1 MKSQMKVADRSGARL
16 ALIVGEDEVAKNA
29 VMLRT
34 METGAQQLVP
44 RGELVAQVKTALGR

>member
-1 MKSQMKVADRSGARL
+1 
-16 ALIVGEDEVAKNA
+16 

-34 METGAQQLVP
+34 MESGAQQLVP

>member
-16 ALIVGEDEVAKNA
+16 ALIVGEDEVANNT
-29 VMLRT
+29 VTLRT
-34 METGAQQLVP
+34 MESGAQQLVP